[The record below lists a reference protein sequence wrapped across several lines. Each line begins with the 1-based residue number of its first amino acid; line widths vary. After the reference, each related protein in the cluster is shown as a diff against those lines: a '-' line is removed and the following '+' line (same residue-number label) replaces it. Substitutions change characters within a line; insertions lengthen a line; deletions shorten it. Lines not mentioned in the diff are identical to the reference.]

1 MVQLFRD
8 NNIALQLNSIYLN
21 LYDEMTSL
29 SYPPLIELKSQMT
42 NKTKL
47 FLPYQFTSE
56 NFTNKERYLRLRVFL
71 TNIQAL
77 ENTSTGLIFMG
88 TTEYPYGLYNITIY
102 QNNDATNLV
111 VANTIKTVWK
121 GVANIKSVNNNAV
134 TYTENSSTISSPT
147 YITNTL

>member
-8 NNIALQLNSIYLN
+8 NNIALQVNSIYLN

-56 NFTNKERYLRLRVFL
+56 NFTNKERYLRLRVFV
-71 TNIQAL
+71 TTGF
-77 ENTSTGLIFMG
+77 ENLSGGMVNLG

-121 GVANIKSVNNNAV
+121 GVANVKSVNNNAV

>member
-8 NNIALQLNSIYLN
+8 NNIALQINSIYLN

-77 ENTSTGLIFMG
+77 ENTTTGSIFMG

-121 GVANIKSVNNNAV
+121 GVANVKSVNNNAV